1 MVGGQWTNADGLPLN
16 FGTNKALPELA
27 GDFLAYGDTR
37 MLEAYITYGNMNWGV
52 NNSFPQLPVM
62 ASGTFNGTGTP
73 QTAGIISLTYD
84 FPLQTAKVGTGGTGG
99 FAATLGNMAVNNT
112 QIWVDEMS
120 LEVLSTFVD
129 ATANSFNV
137 GLVMWNASSSIWQIV
152 LPAGSGTTVP
162 NHFLNITTLGTLIA
176 GQKWTWNSDAAGIP
190 WGSTSANAP
199 TVKAGAWLGNLPQ
212 ITNTGATSN
221 TVGYLAAIAT
231 GAPTSNSTSTAGG
244 LAKFKLKYTIY
255 GNIVQ

>member
-1 MVGGQWTNADGLPLN
+1 MVGGQWTNLDGLPLN
-16 FGTNKALPELA
+16 FGTTKALPELA
-27 GDFLAYGDTR
+27 GDYLAYGETR
-37 MLEAYITYGNMNWGV
+37 ILEAYITYGNTVWGSV
-52 NNSFPQLPVM
+52 GSPVIPVM

-99 FAATLGNMAVNNT
+99 FTATTNLFSVNNT

-120 LEVLSTFVD
+120 FEVLSTFVD

-176 GQKWTWNSDAAGIP
+176 GQRWTWNSDAAGIP

-199 TVKAGAWLGNLPQ
+199 TIKAGAWLGNLPQ

-221 TVGYLAAIAT
+221 AVGYLAAIAT

-244 LAKFKLKYTIY
+244 LAKFRLKYNIY